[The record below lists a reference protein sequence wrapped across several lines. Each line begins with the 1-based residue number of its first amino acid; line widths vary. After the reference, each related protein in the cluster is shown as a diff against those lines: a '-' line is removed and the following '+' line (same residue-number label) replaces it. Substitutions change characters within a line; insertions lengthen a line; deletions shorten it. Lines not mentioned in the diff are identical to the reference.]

1 MPISP
6 HSSQAPTA
14 MLSPVVPFLPKLC
27 DGSQCPWL
35 LILAGPTNDI
45 QLRLSHAGAK
55 LPQIS
60 MAWL

>member
-1 MPISP
+1 
-6 HSSQAPTA
+6 